1 MKLLRFKR
9 MNIKMIHYTFVLILL
24 LITISPSNA
33 SWFDKL
39 KEVITSDSP
48 SSDSASITDNDIA
61 GALKD
66 ALTVGSTNVVSQ
78 LSAAGGFNNDANIR
92 IPLPE
97 SLQTV
102 QNTMNKFGMGSSLNN
117 LENKLNE
124 AAETATEKA
133 KPLFLNAIKD
143 MTWSDVKTILNG
155 PSDAATQY
163 FKGKMSSPL
172 AEEMKPIVDASLNE
186 VGAINAYN
194 SAMGKYK
201 SLPLVPDVQA
211 DLTQHVLNKGIEG
224 IFYYLALEEKAIRE
238 NPAKRTTDLL
248 KKVFAK

>member
-1 MKLLRFKR
+1 MAFCSIRNYLR
-9 MNIKMIHYTFVLILL
+9 NYLIVSVCVFCLA
-24 LITISPSNA
+24 SPLHAN
-33 SWFDKL
+33 WFDKL
-39 KEVITSDSP
+39 KDVL
-48 SSDSASITDNDIA
+48 SSDSNSSNSSSITDNDIA
-61 GALKD
+61 VALKD
-66 ALTVGSTNVVSQ
+66 ALTVGSSTVVSQ
-78 LSAAGGFNNDANIR
+78 LSAPGGFNSDSNIR
-92 IPLPE
+92 IPLPD

-102 QNTMNKFGMGSSLNN
+102 QKTMNKFGMGSSLNN

-133 KPLFLNAIKD
+133 KPLFVNAIKEL
-143 MTWSDVKTILNG
+143 TWDDVKTILNG
-155 PSDAATQY
+155 PDDAATQY

-172 AEEMKPIVDASLNE
+172 AAEMKPIVDTSLNE
-186 VGAINAYN
+186 VGAIKAYN

-211 DLTQHVLNKGIEG
+211 DLTNHVLNKGIDG

-238 NPAKRTTDLL
+238 DPTKRTTDLL

>member
-1 MKLLRFKR
+1 MSLLKNKFSLL
-9 MNIKMIHYTFVLILL
+9 VLLL
-24 LITISPSNA
+24 LIIILNPLYA
-33 SWFDKL
+33 GWFDKL
-39 KEVITSDSP
+39 KEVITSESAG
-48 SSDSASITDNDIA
+48 SSSSAITDNDIA

-78 LSAAGGFNNDANIR
+78 LSAAGGFNNDSNIH
-92 IPLPE
+92 IPLPD

-102 QNTMNKFGMGSSLNN
+102 QKTMNKFGMGSSLNN
-117 LENKLNE
+117 LETKLNE

-133 KPLFLNAIKD
+133 KPLFINAIKE
-143 MTWSDVKTILNG
+143 MSWTDVKTILNG

-172 AEEMKPIVDASLNE
+172 AAEMKPIVDASLNE
-186 VGAINAYN
+186 VGAINSYN

-211 DLTQHVLNKGIEG
+211 DLSQHVLNKGIDG
-224 IFYYLALEEKAIRE
+224 IFYYLAIEETAIRE

>member
-1 MKLLRFKR
+1 
-9 MNIKMIHYTFVLILL
+9 
-24 LITISPSNA
+24 
-33 SWFDKL
+33 
-39 KEVITSDSP
+39 
-48 SSDSASITDNDIA
+48 
-61 GALKD
+61 
-66 ALTVGSTNVVSQ
+66 
-78 LSAAGGFNNDANIR
+78 
-92 IPLPE
+92 
-97 SLQTV
+97 
-102 QNTMNKFGMGSSLNN
+102 MGSSLNN

-133 KPLFLNAIKD
+133 KPLFINAIKELS
-143 MTWSDVKTILNG
+143 WEDVKTILNG
-155 PSDAATQY
+155 PDDAATQY

-172 AEEMKPIVDASLNE
+172 AAEMKPIVDSSLNE

-201 SLPLVPDVQA
+201 ALPLVPDVQA
-211 DLTQHVLNKGIEG
+211 DLSQHVLNKGIDG

>member
-1 MKLLRFKR
+1 MKN
-9 MNIKMIHYTFVLILL
+9 NIKRYFIYFLFFSSCMIIYVAPIH
-24 LITISPSNA
+24 A
-33 SWFDKL
+33 SWFDKI
-39 KEVITSDSP
+39 KEVISTDSDTSSGT
-48 SSDSASITDNDIA
+48 SVTDNEIA

-66 ALTVGSTNVVSQ
+66 ALTVGSSNVVSQ
-78 LSAAGGFNNDANIR
+78 LSAPGGFNSDENIR
-92 IPLPE
+92 IPLPD

-102 QNTMNKFGMGSSLNN
+102 QQTMNKFGMGSSLNN

-133 KPLFLNAIKD
+133 KPLFIDAIKQLSWD
-143 MTWSDVKTILNG
+143 DVKTILNG
-155 PSDAATQY
+155 PDDAATQY
-163 FKGKMSSPL
+163 FKEKMSSPL
-172 AEEMKPIVDASLNE
+172 AAEMKPIVDASLNE

-211 DLTQHVLNKGIEG
+211 DLSNHVLNKGIDG

>member
-1 MKLLRFKR
+1 MKLTDSNTMKKLIIICSVTY
-9 MNIKMIHYTFVLILL
+9 MVILL
-24 LITISPSNA
+24 SSSPIYA

-39 KEVITSDSP
+39 KEVITSESV
-48 SSDSASITDNDIA
+48 SSSNSSITDNEIA
-61 GALKD
+61 SALKD

-133 KPLFLNAIKD
+133 KPLFINAIKE
-143 MTWSDVKTILNG
+143 MSWTDVKSILNG

-172 AEEMKPIVDASLNE
+172 SAEMKPIVDASLNE

-194 SAMGKYK
+194 NAIGKYK

-211 DLTQHVLNKGIEG
+211 DLSQHVLNKGIDG

>member
-1 MKLLRFKR
+1 
-9 MNIKMIHYTFVLILL
+9 MNISSLSKYTAFYLVI
-24 LITISPSNA
+24 IFAVSPAYA

-39 KEVITSDSP
+39 KDVI
-48 SSDSASITDNDIA
+48 SSDTATSTGSSLTDNDIA

-66 ALTVGSTNVVSQ
+66 ALTVGSSNVVSQ
-78 LSAAGGFNNDANIR
+78 LSAPGGFNSDSNIR
-92 IPLPE
+92 IPLPD

-102 QNTMNKFGMGSSLNN
+102 QKTMNKFGMGSSLNN

-133 KPLFLNAIKD
+133 KPLFINAIKELSWD
-143 MTWSDVKTILNG
+143 DVKAILNG
-155 PSDAATQY
+155 PNDAATQY
-163 FKGKMSSPL
+163 FKGKMSAPL
-172 AEEMKPIVDASLNE
+172 SAEMKPIVDTSLSE

-211 DLTQHVLNKGIEG
+211 DLTQHVLNKGIDG

-238 NPAKRTTDLL
+238 DPAKRTTDLL